1 MNYMMLKHLKA
12 QRKLIYFQI
21 NITYLNWKKQAEY
34 FFIFKLNTPFIKYFS
49 IKEGL
54 DLDGFMIK
62 FYQALKE
69 IISNL
74 HKSFQGIEMHF
85 SSYDNLNVQICQ
97 EQEEKWKLQHKL
109 TQKQTYNNHK
119 T

>member
-1 MNYMMLKHLKA
+1 
-12 QRKLIYFQI
+12 
-21 NITYLNWKKQAEY
+21 
-34 FFIFKLNTPFIKYFS
+34 
-49 IKEGL
+49 
-54 DLDGFMIK
+54 MIK

-97 EQEEKWKLQHKL
+97 EQEEKWKL
-109 TQKQTYNNHK
+109 
-119 T
+119 